1 MSKSPCVLSI
11 NWGLPLS
18 ELQSKEPDYFG
29 QVRRLVPWNEIERGL
44 ELPKDK
50 TLSEVLKE
58 LRRQDDTLPDLEAG
72 LKLSITNLRYQR
84 RIDGRPIICH
94 WKYASLQSGADR
106 ALAQAYP
113 GIDLKD
119 LVDSFANSTQH
130 KPTTYFFR
138 PDDFEKALTSIHE
151 SLLIE
156 TRTGKVGAAQRF
168 RTHCSTQDCPAPRF
182 KPGQRPILAADGT
195 WKHATDDGNT
205 LSPLYPFTNKC
216 SSCPRAF
223 IPGKSIFTTIER
235 GLPEHLYSGT
245 DVKAYTCS
253 EAIDGEEGYWRR

>member
-18 ELQSKEPDYFG
+18 ELQSSEPDYFG
-29 QVRRLVPWNEIERGL
+29 QVRRLVPWNEIEQGL

-50 TLSEVLKE
+50 SLSEVLEE

-72 LKLSITNLRYQR
+72 LKRSITDLRYPR
-84 RIDGRPIICH
+84 YIDGRPIICH

-113 GIDLKD
+113 GTDLKTV
-119 LVDSFANSTQH
+119 VDNFANSTQH
-130 KPTTYFFR
+130 KPTTDFR
-138 PDDFEKALTSIHE
+138 PDDFEEALTNIHE

-182 KPGQRPILAADGT
+182 QPGQRPVFGCG
-195 WKHATDDGNT
+195 W
-205 LSPLYPFTNKC
+205 
-216 SSCPRAF
+216 
-223 IPGKSIFTTIER
+223 
-235 GLPEHLYSGT
+235 HLETS
-245 DVKAYTCS
+245 D
-253 EAIDGEEGYWRR
+253 R